1 MSWLN
6 PDRLARSSA
15 IDSSEESERINLKC
29 RRGSSYDEPPHS
41 VSISSMPSRFSKQV
55 PFSNQAIDLLPVYHT
70 CDGFDARSH
79 VERREIRTTDVCEV
93 FGETITYFFYGRPA
107 FKYVVGDESTTD
119 LALYP
124 VCFVMNLEKLGPLK
138 RIFPF
143 DTGAMFHKRLKRYFH
158 RKNTVLDFELEPET
172 SRIKDVIFHFF
183 GGTKNYINP
192 VRADREYAVEDF
204 ESVSYSKMIES
215 HVRTEADERRV
226 TIELQADSAIALTK
240 ASLQA
245 IILPT
250 QLRGSKLYSEFI
262 DANGIKAQCYDIEV
276 WNPALSFGLVS
287 AAAKRFTLSMGYFK

>member
-1 MSWLN
+1 MSN
-6 PDRLARSSA
+6 S
-15 IDSSEESERINLKC
+15 K
-29 RRGSSYDEPPHS
+29 
-41 VSISSMPSRFSKQV
+41 MPSRFSKQV
-55 PFSNQAIDLLPVYHT
+55 PLSNQAIDLLPVYHT

-79 VERREIRTTDVCEV
+79 VERREIQTTDVCEV

-107 FKYVVGDESTTD
+107 FKYAVDNDATTD

-124 VCFVMNLEKLGPLK
+124 VCFVMNLEKLGALK

-143 DTGAMFHKRLKRYFH
+143 DTGALFHNRLKRYFH
-158 RKNTVLDFELEPET
+158 RKNTVLDFELAPDT

-183 GGTKNYINP
+183 GDTKNYINP
-192 VRADREYAVEDF
+192 TRADREYAVEDF

-226 TIELQADSAIALTK
+226 TIELHADSVVSLTK

-262 DANGIKAQCYDIEV
+262 DTNGIQAQCYDIEV
-276 WNPALSFGLVS
+276 WNPALSFGQVS
-287 AAAKRFTLSMGYFK
+287 AAAKRFTLSNGYFK